1 MQDNDNNEK
10 KKNSFLKAVQ
20 EIGWEFLLTVLCFG
34 IGALILWACGADM
47 ETIMENEWVV
57 ILGCGVFI
65 GVFIAVYA
73 LVSFIKNRKKPK
85 DEN

>member
-1 MQDNDNNEK
+1 MSDNGDK
-10 KKNSFLKAVQ
+10 KKSPFGVAIQ
-20 EIGWEFLLTVLCFG
+20 ELGLELLLTVLCFG
-34 IGALILWACGADM
+34 IGALIFWACGADM